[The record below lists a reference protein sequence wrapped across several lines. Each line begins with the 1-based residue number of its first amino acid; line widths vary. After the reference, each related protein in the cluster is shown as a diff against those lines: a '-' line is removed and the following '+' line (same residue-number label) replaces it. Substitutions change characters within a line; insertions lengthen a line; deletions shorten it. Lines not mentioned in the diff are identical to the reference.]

1 MEKVF
6 FEARRASELPASL
19 RESIVVLG
27 NLDGVHRGHQEL
39 LRRAHSLAR
48 ELGGTQPL
56 PVVVMTFDPHPVQ
69 VLGGKAHFR
78 RLFSL
83 AEQAELLRRAG
94 AQGVFYRSFT
104 LEFSQL
110 PAEDFLNQELLPLLH
125 PRAIVVGFNFR
136 FGRNRA
142 GNPEMLRAW
151 GSRHDVGIEIVD
163 AFQVEGETVSSSAIR
178 TALAQG
184 DLEKVRRL
192 LGFGF
197 FMRGPVVSGAKRG
210 AGLGFP
216 TANLEFS
223 EGGLLSPGYGV
234 YATRS
239 FFVGAPSQGI
249 PSVSHLGPLPTFAD
263 ERPRLETHL
272 LDFSGNLYGQILK
285 VEFLRKL
292 RDPMKFAGLSELQ
305 QQIRRDIESAREVH
319 REPIVPA
326 TL

>member
-1 MEKVF
+1 MQ
-6 FEARRASELPASL
+6 
-19 RESIVVLG
+19 ESIVVLG

-39 LRRAHSLAR
+39 LRRAQSLAR
-48 ELGGTQPL
+48 EFGGAQPL

-69 VLGGKAHFR
+69 VLGGKPNFR
-78 RLFSL
+78 RLFSM
-83 AEQAELLRRAG
+83 AEQAQLLRRAG

-104 LEFSQL
+104 PEFSQL
-110 PAEDFLNQELLPLLH
+110 PAEDFLDQELLPLLH

-136 FGRNRA
+136 FGRDRG
-142 GNPEMLRAW
+142 GNPEMLKSW
-151 GSRHDVGIEIVD
+151 GARHDVRIEIVD

-184 DLEKVRRL
+184 ELEKVRRL

-197 FMRGPVVSGAKRG
+197 FMRGPVVAGAKRG

-216 TANLEFS
+216 TANLEFP
-223 EGGLLSPGYGV
+223 EGGVSSPVFGV

-239 FFVGAPSQGI
+239 FIPGGPPQGI

-272 LDFSGNLYGQILK
+272 LDFSGDLYGQSLK

-292 RDPMKFAGLSELQ
+292 RDPMKFAGLPELQ

-319 REPIVPA
+319 REPIAPE